1 MGDSRDTRK
10 LRNTNPSVD
19 PCPVSIGIGLQE
31 KCHKPKWFT
40 WNPDKGMRDIC
51 FLDPF
56 LIRDKSKK
64 HIRALTLVE
73 LLFVVAIVGTL
84 AAIAVPTYNNY
95 IDEAR
100 NSAAVTDIRAIEGG
114 ILRFQVERGRPPDT
128 LAEAG
133 LPTKLDPWGN
143 PYKYTRI
150 AGLPKNEQ
158 DAKCRW
164 NKFEKPLN
172 EDFDLYSMGKDGET
186 KPKITHKDSYDDI
199 IRANGGAYVGLASE
213 Y

>member
-1 MGDSRDTRK
+1 MGLRK
-10 LRNTNPSVD
+10 
-19 PCPVSIGIGLQE
+19 E
-31 KCHKPKWFT
+31 
-40 WNPDKGMRDIC
+40 MRYTDFSDI
-51 FLDPF
+51 F
-56 LIRDKSKK
+56 LIQGRSRRR
-64 HIRALTLVE
+64 IRALTLVE
-73 LLFVVAIVGTL
+73 LLIAIAVLGTL
-84 AAIAVPTYNNY
+84 SAIAVPTYNNY

-100 NSAAVTDIRAIEGG
+100 SSSAVADIRAIEGG

>member
-1 MGDSRDTRK
+1 
-10 LRNTNPSVD
+10 
-19 PCPVSIGIGLQE
+19 
-31 KCHKPKWFT
+31 
-40 WNPDKGMRDIC
+40 MRYTD
-51 FLDPF
+51 FLETL
-56 LIRDKSKK
+56 LIRGRSKK
-64 HIRALTLVE
+64 RLRALTLVE
-73 LLFVVAIVGTL
+73 LLIAIAILGTL
-84 AAIAVPTYNNY
+84 SAIAVPTYNNY

-100 NSAAVTDIRAIEGG
+100 NSSAVADIRGIEGG

-143 PYKYTRI
+143 PYQYTRM
-150 AGLPKNEQ
+150 AGLSKKER

-172 EDFDLYSMGKDGET
+172 EDFDLSSMGKDGKT
-186 KPKITHKDSYDDI
+186 KPKITHKDSHDDI
-199 IRANGGAYVGLASE
+199 IRANGGAYVGPASE